1 MRSRLPLLAALLLL
15 LAACTT
21 SDGGATA
28 ASSASAEVSGGNV
41 VTIVGFAFQPTELT
55 VSVGDAVR
63 FVNENT
69 APHTVTQGASGTAD
83 EDAAFDEELAS
94 GESVEITFDTAGD
107 VNVTCRFHST
117 MNMVVHVE

>member
-1 MRSRLPLLAALLLL
+1 MRSHLPSLVAILLVLS
-15 LAACTT
+15 ACT
-21 SDGGATA
+21 SSGGGATA
-28 ASSASAEVSGGNV
+28 ASSASAAASGGNV

-69 APHTVTQGASGTAD
+69 APHTVTQGENGTAA
-83 EDAAFDEELAS
+83 EDAAFDEQLAS

-107 VNVTCRFHST
+107 VAITCRFHAT